1 MKKLVYMFLL
11 MVVLTSCASED
22 LLQSPEVVTENGT
35 KIQPEEAVQSAL
47 AYMHQIFP
55 ETRGADRSDYVI
67 TPVRRVST
75 RAPQNGEEYP
85 DTLYYVINFGE
96 DEGFAL
102 MGADRRLPDLLA
114 ISDMD
119 NMNLEDTVF
128 NRGLA
133 DFMSDISLPY
143 LPVNPPRD
151 SLMTTI
157 VMVGEPMLTVDVRK
171 WSQGAPY
178 NNECPIFLE
187 GKAPTGCVPLAVG
200 QIFTFYEWPMSYG
213 LVKFDWKKMK
223 NGKDNDTVA
232 ELLRILGTKKN
243 LAAEYTATA
252 TGVEN
257 ENLPRTFNNFDY
269 DFTSGAK
276 PLNKEFPYGILNKK
290 FNQNAHPIL
299 VYGEG
304 SQIII
309 GGKPD
314 DIAPNSKH
322 VWVAD
327 GCMTKITKENDGSE
341 SEEFYIHCVWGWG
354 GANNGYFLY
363 TYNGVIGGKPDELAP
378 GDQKYDFEGYV
389 YNKTLS
395 GWIDFKKK
403 EE

>member
-178 NNECPIFLE
+178 NKFCPTKTNEE
-187 GKAPTGCVPLAVG
+187 TVHYSVGCVPLAVG
-200 QIFTFYEWPMSYG
+200 QIMTYFEWPRAYNSTT
-213 LVKFDWKKMK
+213 FNWENMK
-223 NGKDNDTVA
+223 NGSDTTRVA
-232 ELLRILGTKKN
+232 KLLAYLGDKN
-243 LAAEYTATA
+243 NLEAEYKE
-252 TGVEN
+252 TGTGTEVS
-257 ENLPRTFNNFDY
+257 NLTRTFNNFGY
-269 DFTSGAK
+269 DFTSGTK
-276 PLNKEFPYGILNKK
+276 PLNKTFAYGLLNKK
-290 FNQNAHPIL
+290 FSSSARPLLLYGMYKKHPTDEIPTY
-299 VYGEG
+299 V
-304 SQIII
+304 
-309 GGKPD
+309 
-314 DIAPNSKH
+314 H
-322 VWVAD
+322 TWVAD
-327 GCMTKITKENDGSE
+327 GCMTKIHKLSDGSE
-341 SEEFYIHCVWGWG
+341 SEDFYIHCVWGWG
-354 GANNGYFLY
+354 GMDNGYFLY
-363 TYNGVIGGKPDELAP
+363 TYDGSIGGKPDELAP
-378 GDQKYDFEGYV
+378 GDQRYSGEGYV
-389 YNKTLS
+389 YNSGLS
-395 GWIDFKKK
+395 GWTNYAPRK
-403 EE
+403 